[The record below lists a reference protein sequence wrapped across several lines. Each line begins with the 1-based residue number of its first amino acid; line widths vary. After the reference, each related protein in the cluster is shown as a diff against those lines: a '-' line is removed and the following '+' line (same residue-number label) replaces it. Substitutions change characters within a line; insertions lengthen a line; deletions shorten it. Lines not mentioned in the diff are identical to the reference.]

1 MITIFCFSENLLVAA
16 ANRFKVLKIFISLKL
31 QSIYRTVDYSLRKPQ
46 MPRVSNGNL
55 IVMKW
60 QNIHMISN
68 ICFKQRKREKERETH
83 TQREQNLAKQFTLH
97 SAEGYSEP
105 SPTSKQGGYLIGGN
119 YFHKSI
125 YLRCL
130 KSF

>member
-1 MITIFCFSENLLVAA
+1 MF
-16 ANRFKVLKIFISLKL
+16 
-31 QSIYRTVDYSLRKPQ
+31 
-46 MPRVSNGNL
+46 RVSNGNL

-60 QNIHMISN
+60 QNVHMISN
-68 ICFKQRKREKERETH
+68 ICFKQRKREREREKERERDTH
-83 TQREQNLAKQFTLH
+83 TEQNLAKQFTLH
-97 SAEGYSEP
+97 SAEVYSEP
-105 SPTSKQGGYLIGGN
+105 FPTSKQGGHLIGGN